1 MTLDAPDR
9 GGGRRGALAAGV
21 VALGVAA
28 GLGVADRVQRTR
40 AADLAREVRA
50 GEFAGVREPWLA
62 LPWVTSAIPGEARRE
77 LEVAV
82 SLRSLITGAHAVP
95 EARGPLV
102 LGAEDRY
109 RVEVEPS
116 RDCYL
121 YAFLVDSWGGGTVL
135 FPNPALSLER
145 NPLRAGRRYAF
156 PDGERWLA
164 LDESPGKET
173 VVVVAAPW
181 PGEDLEALIAAVPEG
196 SPPQP
201 RAPEI
206 FTALQAR
213 AVRRRAGRLEAG
225 LRGLVY
231 EEIPFAHR

>member
-1 MTLDAPDR
+1 MKVHALFADGSGCAVL
-9 GGGRRGALAAGV
+9 GAGALALLVG
-21 VALGVAA
+21 A
-28 GLGVADRVQRTR
+28 GLIVTERVQRTR
-40 AADLAREVRA
+40 AAGLERQVRA
-50 GEFAGVREPWLA
+50 GEFAEVREPWLA
-62 LPWVTSAIPGEARRE
+62 LPWVTSPIPEDARRE
-77 LEVAV
+77 LEVVV
-82 SLRSLITGAHAVP
+82 SLRSLITGARVMP
-95 EARGPLV
+95 EAGAPLV
-102 LGAEDRY
+102 LGSEDRY
-109 RVEVEPS
+109 RVEVQAS

-121 YAFLVDSWGGGTVL
+121 YAFQVDSWGGGTLL

-156 PDGERWLA
+156 PDGERWLV

-181 PGEDLEALIAAVPEG
+181 PGEDLEALMAAVPEG
-196 SPPQP
+196 NSPQP

-206 FTALQAR
+206 FAALQER

-231 EEIPFAHR
+231 EEIPFVHR